1 MNGAQCVPLCT
12 LRTTR
17 KWTLQ
22 LRHVCDFSPGLAE
35 SWIKMGQSNILQQI
49 FFPQR
54 KWQDLKCARCGSDS
68 GKLIKAVLRRAAA
81 GVKPENCKLHLP
93 VTLPT
98 FTFLTQGFTL
108 WCPKCC
114 TTDWNCSS
122 QHDQT
127 HWNGNILPIY
137 GFISCWACVKELCS
151 KRVQSQLGNIWVRPK
166 ISDDFLPI
174 PRYFKYILQAFLG
187 HAWRSGLH
195 LQSQLQK
202 LVTQEVRKSS

>member
-1 MNGAQCVPLCT
+1 MEPNVSPCVPSGPQGSEL
-12 LRTTR
+12 
-17 KWTLQ
+17 
-22 LRHVCDFSPGLAE
+22 S
-35 SWIKMGQSNILQQI
+35 SWGTSVISA
-49 FFPQR
+49 
-54 KWQDLKCARCGSDS
+54 QDLLKVKSKWSNPIFCSKYFSLGGSGRFWNVPVVAVTQGSSLNQFS
-68 GKLIKAVLRRAAA
+68 GEQLQELSQKIANSICQSL
-81 GVKPENCKLHLP
+81 CQYSH
-93 VTLPT
+93 
-98 FTFLTQGFTL
+98 FLTQGFTL

-151 KRVQSQLGNIWVRPK
+151 KRVQSQPGNIWVSPK

-187 HAWRSGLH
+187 PAWRSGLH